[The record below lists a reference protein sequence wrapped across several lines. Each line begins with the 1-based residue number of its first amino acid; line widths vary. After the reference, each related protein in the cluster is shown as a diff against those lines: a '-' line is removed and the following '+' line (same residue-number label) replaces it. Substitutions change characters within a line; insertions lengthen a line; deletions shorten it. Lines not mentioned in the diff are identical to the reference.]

1 MAQSKF
7 NNADHYIDLVQHL
20 PPAPTI
26 AIELLGLFDDPD
38 RDIDRIVELI
48 ALDPS
53 LTLEVLKRCS
63 KASSG
68 GDGEPTDMFEIITR
82 LGFYEVYCVVASVV
96 GARAMTI
103 GQSKTILDTG
113 TLWRHSVVTAVAAA
127 ALAKYLKET
136 EAVAFTAGLLH
147 DIGKLVLVS
156 VEHSRYA
163 DIISQTGACGSNFA
177 EAEQSAFG
185 VSHAH
190 IGARLLS
197 RWGLP
202 EDVTVATLHHHN
214 SPELAE
220 PYQRLAAMVNLANS
234 LAQLVVEPKT
244 DLPELLARNANA
256 MTLLQLKPDQIP
268 ALIKQTQNDLQR
280 VDGLLKMVK

>member
-1 MAQSKF
+1 MAINKF

-48 ALDPS
+48 GLDPS
-53 LTLEVLKRCS
+53 LTLEVLKRCG
-63 KASSG
+63 KATAG
-68 GDGEPTDMFEIITR
+68 AGMETADMFEIITR

-96 GARAMTI
+96 GARAMAI
-103 GQSKTILDTG
+103 GKPKSVLDTG

-127 ALAKYLKET
+127 VLARYLKET
-136 EAVAFTAGLLH
+136 EAIAFTAGLLH

-163 DIISQTGACGSNFA
+163 DIISQTGAFGPNFA

-214 SPELAE
+214 APELAE
-220 PYQRLAAMVNLANS
+220 PYQRLAAMINLANS
-234 LAQLVVEPKT
+234 LAQQVVEPKA
-244 DLPELLARNANA
+244 DLSELLARHADA
-256 MTLLQLKPDQIP
+256 MILLQLKADDIP
-268 ALIKQTQNDLQR
+268 ILIKQTQKDLQR
-280 VDGLLKMVK
+280 VQGLLEMVT